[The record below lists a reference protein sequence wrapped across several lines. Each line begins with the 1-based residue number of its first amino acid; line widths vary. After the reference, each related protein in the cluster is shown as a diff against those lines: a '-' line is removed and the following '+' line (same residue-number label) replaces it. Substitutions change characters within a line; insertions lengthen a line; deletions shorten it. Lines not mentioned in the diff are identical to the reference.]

1 VTLEVNHEAGEFD
14 RSHGPAE
21 GIIIRVLRRSTKPS
35 ADSQKDSVYRILGVI
50 AATDFSFGG
59 RTLLGDGISNR
70 KKVPRWE
77 KASPYS
83 SEEKFEFEAAA
94 PGWDIRLE
102 DFRRGKHL
110 RF

>member
-1 VTLEVNHEAGEFD
+1 MTLEVNHEAGEFD
-14 RSHGPAE
+14 RSRGLAE
-21 GIIIRVLRRSTKPS
+21 GIIIRVLRRSTEPS
-35 ADSQKDSVYRILGVI
+35 ADSQKDLVYRILGVI
-50 AATDFSFGG
+50 AATNFSLGG
-59 RTLLGDGISNR
+59 RTLLGDGIANR

-102 DFRRGKHL
+102 DFR
-110 RF
+110 